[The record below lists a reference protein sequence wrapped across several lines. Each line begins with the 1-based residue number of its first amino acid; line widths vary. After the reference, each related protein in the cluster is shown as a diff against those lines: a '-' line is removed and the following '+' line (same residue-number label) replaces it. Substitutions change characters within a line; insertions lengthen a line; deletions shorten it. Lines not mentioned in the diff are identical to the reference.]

1 MLRDALARFDCIAC
15 RTLARK
21 KTRFVRGESLG
32 KGDVSALRVVRDK
45 SNLIVLEEISSQWY
59 DGKVPVGSW
68 GPHKAVV

>member
-1 MLRDALARFDCIAC
+1 MTHSRVSTVSHAEHSRE
-15 RTLARK
+15 K
-21 KTRFVRGESLG
+21 KKRFVRGESLG

-45 SNLIVLEEISSQWY
+45 SDLIVLEEISSQWY